1 MKIQVLH
8 TVWCNISGEAAG
20 EFWNWS
26 LLGVRGLM
34 YVLSSTVNWA
44 SLRRNAVNS
53 DSVLLLWIPRWK
65 LITLCANIA
74 HSPRCERYTKWTGRD
89 KTPVRLPG
97 ANQFLCGASRSPW
110 QLARRASKVEP
121 ETLKMYTFSDF
132 TLQYFKLIRRRLP
145 FVIHS
150 KGESAHRRKKSGQV
164 RINSGQVD
172 LSHSLPQGQAEKLF
186 FVAPW
191 VNTVRSLWGP
201 LSIKLPS
208 KATIPK

>member
-97 ANQFLCGASRSPW
+97 ANEFLCGASRSPW

-121 ETLKMYTFSDF
+121 ETYLVTSHYNISSLSEDF
-132 TLQYFKLIRRRLP
+132 CLLA
-145 FVIHS
+145 FVVHS
-150 KGESAHRRKKSGQV
+150 KGETAHRRKKSGQV

-208 KATIPK
+208 KATILK